1 VLKQSSLIRILFLLL
16 LLLILGGANLPS
28 YLQGIKPWKEPPPVP
43 GLKALQALQGNGIQV
58 PGWETA
64 NQVTIE
70 PGGKKWLLHELRQD
84 NQVALLLLRAQR
96 GSTEQPQVEWMDI
109 NGYWRWKSDSE
120 TRLTFTVEIPAPN
133 TQGDPRFLEETG
145 DLKTGDLK
153 AETGDLKPQLA
164 LVEARY
170 FRGVTRQQTYAIM
183 QWYAFPDGGHPKASR
198 WFWRDRLYQISG
210 KREPWVAVCII
221 MPIEPLGDIEQSR
234 PLIESLAKTV
244 QATLMAE
251 AFNNLSAQMLPP

>member
-1 VLKQSSLIRILFLLL
+1 MRILLL
-16 LLLILGGANLPS
+16 LLLLLLLGGANIPS

-43 GLKALQALQGNGIQV
+43 GLKKLQELQSNGIQV
-58 PGWETA
+58 AGWETV
-64 NQVTIE
+64 NKVTIE
-70 PGGKKWLLHELRQD
+70 AGGRKWLLHEL
-84 NQVALLLLRAQR
+84 NQNNQMALLLLRSQR

-120 TRLTFTVEIPAPN
+120 TWSEFTVEIPG
-133 TQGDPRFLEETG
+133 TDPRFLEETG
-145 DLKTGDLK
+145 DLKP
-153 AETGDLKPQLA
+153 ETGDLKGALKPENGDLKQKLA

-221 MPIEPLGDIEQSR
+221 MPIEPYGDIEKAR

-251 AFNNLSAQMLPP
+251 AFNNISAR

>member
-1 VLKQSSLIRILFLLL
+1 MFKTASLLRILLL
-16 LLLILGGANLPS
+16 LLLLLLLGGANIPS
-28 YLQGIKPWKEPPPVP
+28 YLQGIKPWQESPPVP
-43 GLKALQALQGNGIQV
+43 GLRRLQKLQENGIQV
-58 PGWETA
+58 AGWETA

-120 TRLTFTVEIPAPN
+120 TRLTFTVEIPA
-133 TQGDPRFLEETG
+133 
-145 DLKTGDLK
+145 
-153 AETGDLKPQLA
+153 AEPQTKPKSA

-198 WFWRDRLYQISG
+198 WFWRDRLYQLRG

-251 AFNNLSAQMLPP
+251 AFNNLSAR

>member
-1 VLKQSSLIRILFLLL
+1 VLKQSSLLRILLL
-16 LLLILGGANLPS
+16 LLLLLLLGGSTIPS
-28 YLQGIKPWKEPPPVP
+28 YVKGLWEWKEPPPVR
-43 GLKALQALQGNGIQV
+43 GLKKLQELQSNGIQLA
-58 PGWETA
+58 GWETV

-70 PGGKKWLLHELRQD
+70 AGGRKWLLHEL
-84 NQVALLLLRAQR
+84 NQNNQMALLLLRSQR
-96 GSTEQPQVEWMDI
+96 GTTEQPQVEWMDI

-120 TRLTFTVEIPAPN
+120 TRLTFTVEIPAANP
-133 TQGDPRFLEETG
+133 QADPRFLQE
-145 DLKTGDLK
+145 TGDLK
-153 AETGDLKPQLA
+153 AETGDLKPKSA

-198 WFWRDRLYQISG
+198 WFWRDRLYQLSG

-221 MPIEPLGDIEQSR
+221 MPIEPYGDIEKTR

-244 QATLMAE
+244 QATLMAQ
-251 AFNNLSAQMLPP
+251 AFK